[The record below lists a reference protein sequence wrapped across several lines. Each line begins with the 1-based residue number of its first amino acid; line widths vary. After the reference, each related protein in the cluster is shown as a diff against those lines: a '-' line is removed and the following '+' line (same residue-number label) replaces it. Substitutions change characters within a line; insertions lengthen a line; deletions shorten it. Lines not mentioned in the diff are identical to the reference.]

1 MPTRIYS
8 TLDPNRLGPKL
19 SLSQGNLI
27 VSTTEACDI
36 ARAVFGTRPIGAG
49 RVAFECAFF
58 SQSQPAAG
66 LVDLCAVGV
75 AALNSPFDQAIG
87 ENASTY
93 AYLPANAD
101 IRNDG
106 ISFVDSSSPDIQVQK
121 ERVWIGVMLDMVA
134 GIVSWHVN
142 GSYIG
147 QISVDQTKSYL
158 PAVSIGSSTPG
169 DVSAQLN
176 FGQYLLNF
184 PNFTNEILL

>member
-1 MPTRIYS
+1 MATRIYS

-19 SLSQGNLI
+19 FLSQGNLI

-75 AALNSPFDQAIG
+75 AALNSPLDEAIG
-87 ENASTY
+87 SNASTF

-101 IRNDG
+101 IRNNG
-106 ISFVDSSSPDIQVQK
+106 ISLVDSSFPDLQVQK
-121 ERVWIGVMLDMVA
+121 ERVFIGVMLDMVA
-134 GIVSWHVN
+134 AVVSWHVN

-147 QISVDQTKSYL
+147 QAALDPTKQYL

-184 PNFTNEILL
+184 PNFSNET